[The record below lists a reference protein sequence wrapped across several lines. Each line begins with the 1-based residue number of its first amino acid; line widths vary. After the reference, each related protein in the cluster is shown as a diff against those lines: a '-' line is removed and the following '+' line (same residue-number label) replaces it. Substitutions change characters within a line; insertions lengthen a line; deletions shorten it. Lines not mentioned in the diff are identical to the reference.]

1 MTPEQMICTVLR
13 TPTCRSINFV
23 LGGITVD
30 GPNFEVVAMCIESGD
45 ITVDVQPGKGDVAHY
60 LSDSD
65 VFEIGFATLPSVLHA
80 GLLVHESV
88 HAIAD
93 FQEVDI
99 KVRVSEAAGYVAQ
112 ALMFYYVKKSEA
124 DANPGVNPFADP
136 ILSAAWDASKPLRNK
151 TGGTLTTAQLS
162 ALDAAIIANPHYTGK
177 ENKKVLCNGL
187 F

>member
-1 MTPEQMICTVLR
+1 M
-13 TPTCRSINFV
+13 
-23 LGGITVD
+23 
-30 GPNFEVVAMCIESGD
+30 
-45 ITVDVQPGKGDVAHY
+45 
-60 LSDSD
+60 
-65 VFEIGFATLPSVLHA
+65 LHA

-136 ILSAAWDASKPLRNK
+136 ILSAAWDAQNPYSRPTLATAGQVATLGATHGSQPALPRSPK
-151 TGGTLTTAQLS
+151 TFRWSTAPPIL
-162 ALDAAIIANPHYTGK
+162 A
-177 ENKKVLCNGL
+177 
-187 F
+187 